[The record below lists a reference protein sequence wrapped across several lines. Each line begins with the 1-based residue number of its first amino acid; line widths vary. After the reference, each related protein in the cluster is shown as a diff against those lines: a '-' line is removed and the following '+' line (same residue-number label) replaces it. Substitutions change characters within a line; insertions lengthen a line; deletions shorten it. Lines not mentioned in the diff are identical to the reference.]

1 MAKRLTREMADD
13 AAYQLASI
21 AFDKKIEQAKK
32 EELEFGDY
40 IVKTYIPIPI
50 QGVMEEYR
58 SWFMNLRTYVRCVD
72 ISGQNRNT
80 LCVDTNVLI
89 DAYLRAAQIS
99 HEDYK
104 KASQLHNRCIN
115 LQQERDKYKSKVSDA
130 LVQLKSEKRIREAF
144 PEALPYLNFSET
156 TALIPQFD
164 ELRAMLKK

>member
-72 ISGQNRNT
+72 VSGQNRNT

-104 KASQLHNRCIN
+104 KS
-115 LQQERDKYKSKVSDA
+115 KS
-130 LVQLKSEKRIREAF
+130 
-144 PEALPYLNFSET
+144 
-156 TALIPQFD
+156 TA
-164 ELRAMLKK
+164 